1 MAPGK
6 ERLSFP
12 GPGGYTIT
20 WSPGTRHFPLEPAP
34 SGHLIMPCGEYT
46 KVRKPPGLPRPTTT
60 FHATRVTED
69 PEMSTEPTGGAP
81 GVRVTSSSRPS
92 DVCTPGGS
100 ETGVPIGAA
109 GVRVTSF
116 SRPSEACTLGTPE
129 GEYGV
134 AESGGA
140 AGVRETSFSR
150 PSEARTP
157 EEAKA
162 AGAAKRK
169 YQ

>member
-1 MAPGK
+1 MG
-6 ERLSFP
+6 
-12 GPGGYTIT
+12 I
-20 WSPGTRHFPLEPAP
+20 P
-34 SGHLIMPCGEYT
+34 S
-46 KVRKPPGLPRPTTT
+46 
-60 FHATRVTED
+60 
-69 PEMSTEPTGGAP
+69 
-81 GVRVTSSSRPS
+81 
-92 DVCTPGGS
+92 
-100 ETGVPIGAA
+100 GAA

-116 SRPSEACTLGTPE
+116 SRPSEAGTLGTPE

-134 AESGGA
+134 VESGGA